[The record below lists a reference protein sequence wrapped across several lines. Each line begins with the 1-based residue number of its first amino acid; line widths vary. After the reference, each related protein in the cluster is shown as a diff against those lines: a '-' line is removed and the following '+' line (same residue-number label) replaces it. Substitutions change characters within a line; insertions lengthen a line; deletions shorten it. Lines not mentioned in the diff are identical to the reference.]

1 MPRCLPRIL
10 SNVMACRDDR
20 SAQHISFLRDLIAFP
35 TVSRDPNRALIE
47 YCADYLR
54 SIGAVVEII
63 AADSGD
69 KANLYAT
76 IGPDMVPGVM
86 LSGHTDVVPVDGQL
100 WTKPPFEAVVESG
113 RVYGRGTA
121 DMKGFVAAA
130 LSCAGIAAQRHLQT
144 PLQTPLHLALSYDEE
159 IGCVGVRSL
168 IDMLAAAPVKPAM
181 CIVGE
186 PTAMA
191 IATGHK
197 GKTAI
202 EAACVG
208 SAAHSALAPQ
218 AVNAI
223 HLACDLIAQISH
235 LQDDIITDGAQ
246 DSAYDIPYTTLHA
259 GLITSGVALNI
270 VPDHAVVTFE
280 IRNLAAD
287 DPEAIL
293 NRLRRAIAPVIA
305 VARKRAAEADI
316 VFKVINSYPGLET
329 SLDEAVVAMVAELT
343 GRDERI
349 KVAFGTE
356 GGLFSQRL
364 GIPAVVCGPVSMA
377 QGHKADE
384 FVTLVQLDSCDAI
397 LASLVDRLVT
407 GLNS

>member
-1 MPRCLPRIL
+1 MT
-10 SNVMACRDDR
+10 DQR
-20 SAQHISFLRDLIAFP
+20 STLSFLRDLIAFP

-144 PLQTPLHLALSYDEE
+144 PLQKPLHLALSYDEE

-223 HLACDLIAQISH
+223 HLACDLIAQIRH
-235 LQDDIITDGAQ
+235 LQDDMITDGAQ

-287 DPEAIL
+287 DPEEIL
-293 NRLRRAIAPVIA
+293 RRLRRAIAPVIA

-364 GIPAVVCGPVSMA
+364 GIPAVVCGPGSME

-384 FVTLVQLDSCDAI
+384 FVTLAQLDSCDAM

>member
-1 MPRCLPRIL
+1 MTEQ
-10 SNVMACRDDR
+10 R
-20 SAQHISFLRDLIAFP
+20 STISFLRDLIAFP
-35 TVSRDPNRALIE
+35 TVSRDPNRALIA

-63 AADSGD
+63 AANSGD

-223 HLACDLIAQISH
+223 HLACDLIAQIRH
-235 LQDDIITDGAQ
+235 LQDDMITDGAQ

-293 NRLRRAIAPVIA
+293 HRLRRAIAPVIA

-364 GIPAVVCGPVSMA
+364 GIPAVVCGPGSME

-384 FVTLVQLDSCDAI
+384 FVTLAQLDSCDAM
-397 LASLVDRLVT
+397 LASLVDRLAT

>member
-1 MPRCLPRIL
+1 MTEQ
-10 SNVMACRDDR
+10 R
-20 SAQHISFLRDLIAFP
+20 STISFLRDLIAFP
-35 TVSRDPNRALIE
+35 TVSRDPNRALIA

-54 SIGAVVEII
+54 SIGAVIEII
-63 AADSGD
+63 AANSGD

-76 IGPDMVPGVM
+76 IGPDMVPGVI

-218 AVNAI
+218 AMNAI
-223 HLACDLIAQISH
+223 HLACDLIAQIRH
-235 LQDDIITDGAQ
+235 LQDDMITDGAQ
-246 DSAYDIPYTTLHA
+246 DHAYDIPYTTLHA

-280 IRNLAAD
+280 VRNLAAD
-287 DPEAIL
+287 DPEVIL
-293 NRLRRAIAPVIA
+293 HRLRRAIAPVIA

-364 GIPAVVCGPVSMA
+364 GIPAVVCGPGSME

-384 FVTLVQLDSCDAI
+384 FVTLAQLDSCDAM
-397 LASLVDRLVT
+397 LASLVNRLAT

>member
-1 MPRCLPRIL
+1 MT
-10 SNVMACRDDR
+10 DQR
-20 SAQHISFLRDLIAFP
+20 STLSFLRDLIAFP
-35 TVSRDPNRALIE
+35 TVSRNPNRALIE

-223 HLACDLIAQISH
+223 HLACDLIAQIRH
-235 LQDDIITDGAQ
+235 LQDDMVTDGAR
-246 DSAYDIPYTTLHA
+246 DSAYYIPYTTLHA

-293 NRLRRAIAPVIA
+293 YRLRRAIAPVIA

-329 SLDEAVVAMVAELT
+329 SLDEAVVEMVAELT

-364 GIPAVVCGPVSMA
+364 GIPAVVCGPGSME

-384 FVTLVQLDSCDAI
+384 FVTLAQLDSCDAM
-397 LASLVDRLVT
+397 LASLVDRLAT

>member
-1 MPRCLPRIL
+1 MT
-10 SNVMACRDDR
+10 DQR
-20 SAQHISFLRDLIAFP
+20 STLSFLRDLIAFP

-144 PLQTPLHLALSYDEE
+144 PLQKPLHLALSYDEE

-223 HLACDLIAQISH
+223 HLACDLIAQIRH
-235 LQDDIITDGAQ
+235 LQDDMITDGAQ

-293 NRLRRAIAPVIA
+293 HRLRRAIAPVIA

-364 GIPAVVCGPVSMA
+364 GIPAVVCGPGSME

-384 FVTLVQLDSCDAI
+384 FVTLAQLDSCDAM
-397 LASLVDRLVT
+397 LASLVDRLAT

>member
-1 MPRCLPRIL
+1 MT
-10 SNVMACRDDR
+10 DQR
-20 SAQHISFLRDLIAFP
+20 STLSFLRDLIAFP
-35 TVSRDPNRALIE
+35 TVSRDPNRALIA

-130 LSCAGIAAQRHLQT
+130 LSCAGIAAQRHF
-144 PLQTPLHLALSYDEE
+144 QTPLHLALSYDEE

-181 CIVGE
+181 CTVGE

-223 HLACDLIAQISH
+223 HLACDLIAQIRH

-293 NRLRRAIAPVIA
+293 HRLRRAIAPVIA

-364 GIPAVVCGPVSMA
+364 GIPAVVCGPGSME

-384 FVTLVQLDSCDAI
+384 FVTLAQLDRCDAM
-397 LASLVDRLVT
+397 LASLVDRLAT

>member
-1 MPRCLPRIL
+1 MT
-10 SNVMACRDDR
+10 DQR
-20 SAQHISFLRDLIAFP
+20 STLSFLRDLIAFP
-35 TVSRDPNRALIE
+35 TVSRDPNRALIA

-76 IGPDMVPGVM
+76 IGSNMVPGVM

-144 PLQTPLHLALSYDEE
+144 PLQTPLHLALSHDEE

-168 IDMLAAAPVKPAM
+168 IEMLAAAPVKPAM

-223 HLACDLIAQISH
+223 HLACDLIAQIRH
-235 LQDDIITDGAQ
+235 LQDDMITDGAR

-293 NRLRRAIAPVIA
+293 CRLRRAIAPVIA

-316 VFKVINSYPGLET
+316 VFKVINSYPGLDT

-364 GIPAVVCGPVSMA
+364 GIPAVVCGPGSMA

-384 FVTLVQLDSCDAI
+384 FVTLAQLDSCDAM

>member
-1 MPRCLPRIL
+1 MTGQ
-10 SNVMACRDDR
+10 R
-20 SAQHISFLRDLIAFP
+20 STLSFLRDLIAFP
-35 TVSRDPNRALIE
+35 TVSRNPNRALIE

-100 WTKPPFEAVVESG
+100 WTKPPFEAVIESG

-121 DMKGFVAAA
+121 DMKSFVAAA
-130 LSCAGIAAQRHLQT
+130 LSCAGNAAQRNLQT
-144 PLQTPLHLALSYDEE
+144 PLQTPLHLALSHDEE

-168 IDMLAAAPVKPAM
+168 IEMLAAAPVKPAM

-223 HLACDLIAQISH
+223 HLACDLIAQIRH
-235 LQDDIITDGAQ
+235 LQDDIVTDGAR

-287 DPEAIL
+287 NPERIL
-293 NRLRRAIAPVIA
+293 YRLRRAIAPVIA

-316 VFKVINSYPGLET
+316 MFKVINSYPGLET

-364 GIPAVVCGPVSMA
+364 GIPCVVCGPGSME

-384 FVTLVQLDSCDAI
+384 FVTLAQLDSCDAM
-397 LASLVDRLVT
+397 LASLVDRLAT

>member
-1 MPRCLPRIL
+1 MT
-10 SNVMACRDDR
+10 DQR
-20 SAQHISFLRDLIAFP
+20 STLSFLRDLIAFP

-223 HLACDLIAQISH
+223 HLACDLIAQIRH
-235 LQDDIITDGAQ
+235 LQDDMITDGAQ

-259 GLITSGVALNI
+259 GLITSGVALDI

-287 DPEAIL
+287 DPEEIL
-293 NRLRRAIAPVIA
+293 RRLRRAIAPVIA

-316 VFKVINSYPGLET
+316 VFKVINSYPGLDT

-364 GIPAVVCGPVSMA
+364 GIPAVVCGPGSME

-384 FVTLVQLDSCDAI
+384 SVTLAQLDSCDAM

>member
-1 MPRCLPRIL
+1 MT
-10 SNVMACRDDR
+10 DQR
-20 SAQHISFLRDLIAFP
+20 STLSFLRDLIAFP

-223 HLACDLIAQISH
+223 HLACDLIAQIRH
-235 LQDDIITDGAQ
+235 LQDDMITDGAQ

-293 NRLRRAIAPVIA
+293 HRLRRAIAPVIA

-316 VFKVINSYPGLET
+316 VFKVINTYPGLET

-364 GIPAVVCGPVSMA
+364 GIPAVVCGPGSME

-384 FVTLVQLDSCDAI
+384 FVTLAQLDSCDAM
-397 LASLVDRLVT
+397 LASLVDRLAT

>member
-1 MPRCLPRIL
+1 MT
-10 SNVMACRDDR
+10 DQR
-20 SAQHISFLRDLIAFP
+20 STLSFLRDLIAFP
-35 TVSRDPNRALIE
+35 TVSRDPNWALIE

-223 HLACDLIAQISH
+223 HLACDLIAQIRH
-235 LQDDIITDGAQ
+235 LQDDMITDGAQ

-270 VPDHAVVTFE
+270 VPHHAVVTFE

-287 DPEAIL
+287 DPEEIL
-293 NRLRRAIAPVIA
+293 RRLRRAIAPVIA

-364 GIPAVVCGPVSMA
+364 GIPAVVCGPGSME

-384 FVTLVQLDSCDAI
+384 FVTLAQLDSCDAM
-397 LASLVDRLVT
+397 LASLVDRLAT

>member
-1 MPRCLPRIL
+1 MT
-10 SNVMACRDDR
+10 DQR
-20 SAQHISFLRDLIAFP
+20 STLSFLRDLIAFP

-223 HLACDLIAQISH
+223 HLACDLIAQIRH
-235 LQDDIITDGAQ
+235 LQDDMITDGAQ

-293 NRLRRAIAPVIA
+293 HRLRRAIAPVIA

-364 GIPAVVCGPVSMA
+364 GIPAVVCGPGSMA

-384 FVTLVQLDSCDAI
+384 FVTLAQLDSCDAM
-397 LASLVDRLVT
+397 LASLVDRLAT

>member
-1 MPRCLPRIL
+1 MT
-10 SNVMACRDDR
+10 DQR
-20 SAQHISFLRDLIAFP
+20 STLSFLRDLIAFP
-35 TVSRDPNRALIE
+35 TVSRDPNRALIA

-168 IDMLAAAPVKPAM
+168 IDMLAGAPVKPAM

-223 HLACDLIAQISH
+223 HLACDLIAQIRH
-235 LQDDIITDGAQ
+235 LQDDMITDGAQ

-293 NRLRRAIAPVIA
+293 HRLRRAIAPVIA

-364 GIPAVVCGPVSMA
+364 GIPAVVCGPGSME

-384 FVTLVQLDSCDAI
+384 FVTLAQLDSCDAM
-397 LASLVDRLVT
+397 LASLVDRLAT

>member
-1 MPRCLPRIL
+1 MT
-10 SNVMACRDDR
+10 DQR
-20 SAQHISFLRDLIAFP
+20 STLSFLRDLIAFP

-168 IDMLAAAPVKPAM
+168 IEMLAAAPVKPAM

-223 HLACDLIAQISH
+223 HLACDLIAQIRH
-235 LQDDIITDGAQ
+235 LQDDMITDGAQ

-293 NRLRRAIAPVIA
+293 YRLRRAIAPVIA

-364 GIPAVVCGPVSMA
+364 GIPAVVCGPGSME

-384 FVTLVQLDSCDAI
+384 FVTLAQLDSCDAM

>member
-1 MPRCLPRIL
+1 MT
-10 SNVMACRDDR
+10 DQR
-20 SAQHISFLRDLIAFP
+20 STLSFLRDLIAFP
-35 TVSRDPNRALIE
+35 TVSRNPNRALIE

-144 PLQTPLHLALSYDEE
+144 PLQTPLHLALSHDEE

-168 IDMLAAAPVKPAM
+168 IEMLAAAPVKPAM

-223 HLACDLIAQISH
+223 HLACDLIAQIRH
-235 LQDDIITDGAQ
+235 LQDDMITDGAQ

-293 NRLRRAIAPVIA
+293 HRLRRAIAPVIA

-364 GIPAVVCGPVSMA
+364 GIPAVVCGPGSME

-384 FVTLVQLDSCDAI
+384 FVTLAQLDSCDAM
-397 LASLVDRLVT
+397 LASLIDRLVT

>member
-1 MPRCLPRIL
+1 MT
-10 SNVMACRDDR
+10 DQR
-20 SAQHISFLRDLIAFP
+20 STLSFLRDLIAFP
-35 TVSRDPNRALIE
+35 TVSRDPNRALIA

-223 HLACDLIAQISH
+223 HLACDLIAQIRH
-235 LQDDIITDGAQ
+235 LQDDMITDGAQ

-259 GLITSGVALNI
+259 GLITSGIALNI

-293 NRLRRAIAPVIA
+293 HRLRRAIAPVIA

-364 GIPAVVCGPVSMA
+364 GIPAVVCGPGSME

-384 FVTLVQLDSCDAI
+384 FVTLAQLDSCDAM

>member
-1 MPRCLPRIL
+1 MT
-10 SNVMACRDDR
+10 DQR
-20 SAQHISFLRDLIAFP
+20 STLSFLRDLIAFP

-76 IGPDMVPGVM
+76 IGSGMVPGVM

-168 IDMLAAAPVKPAM
+168 IDMLAGAPVKPAM

-208 SAAHSALAPQ
+208 SVAHSALAPQ

-223 HLACDLIAQISH
+223 HLACDLIAQIRH
-235 LQDDIITDGAQ
+235 LQDDMITDGAQ

-259 GLITSGVALNI
+259 GMITSGVALNI

-287 DPEAIL
+287 DPETIL
-293 NRLRRAIAPVIA
+293 HRLRRAIAPVIA

-364 GIPAVVCGPVSMA
+364 GIPAVVCGPGSME

-384 FVTLVQLDSCDAI
+384 FVTLAQLDSCDAM
-397 LASLVDRLVT
+397 LASLVNRLAT

>member
-1 MPRCLPRIL
+1 MT
-10 SNVMACRDDR
+10 DQR
-20 SAQHISFLRDLIAFP
+20 STLSFLRDLIAFP

-223 HLACDLIAQISH
+223 HLACDLIAQIRH
-235 LQDDIITDGAQ
+235 LQDDMITDGAQ

-293 NRLRRAIAPVIA
+293 HRLRRAIAPVIA

-316 VFKVINSYPGLET
+316 VFKVINSYPGLDT

-364 GIPAVVCGPVSMA
+364 GIPAVVCGPGSME

-384 FVTLVQLDSCDAI
+384 FVTLAQLDSCDAM
-397 LASLVDRLVT
+397 LASLVDRLAT

>member
-1 MPRCLPRIL
+1 MTDQCTTL
-10 SNVMACRDDR
+10 
-20 SAQHISFLRDLIAFP
+20 SFLRDLIAFP
-35 TVSRDPNRALIE
+35 TVSRDSNRALIE
-47 YCADYLR
+47 YCADYLT
-54 SIGAVVEII
+54 SIGAVVEVI

-223 HLACDLIAQISH
+223 HLACDLIAQIRH
-235 LQDDIITDGAQ
+235 LQDDMITDGAQ

-259 GLITSGVALNI
+259 GLITSGIALNI

-280 IRNLAAD
+280 IRNLTVD

-293 NRLRRAIAPVIA
+293 HRLRRAIAPVIA

-316 VFKVINSYPGLET
+316 VFKVINSYPGLDT

-364 GIPAVVCGPVSMA
+364 DIPAVVCGPGSMA

-384 FVTLVQLDSCDAI
+384 FVTLAQLDSCDAM
-397 LASLVDRLVT
+397 LASLVDRLET

>member
-1 MPRCLPRIL
+1 MT
-10 SNVMACRDDR
+10 DQR
-20 SAQHISFLRDLIAFP
+20 STLSFLRDLIAFP

-63 AADSGD
+63 AANSGD

-76 IGPDMVPGVM
+76 IGPGMVPGVM

-208 SAAHSALAPQ
+208 SVAHSALAPQ

-223 HLACDLIAQISH
+223 HLACDLIAQIRH
-235 LQDDIITDGAQ
+235 LQDDMITDGAQ

-293 NRLRRAIAPVIA
+293 HRLRRAIAPVIA

-316 VFKVINSYPGLET
+316 VFTVINSYPGLET

-364 GIPAVVCGPVSMA
+364 GIPAVVCGPGSME

-384 FVTLVQLDSCDAI
+384 FVTLAQLDSCDAM
-397 LASLVDRLVT
+397 LASLVDRLAT

>member
-1 MPRCLPRIL
+1 MT
-10 SNVMACRDDR
+10 DQR
-20 SAQHISFLRDLIAFP
+20 STLSFLRDLIAFP

-47 YCADYLR
+47 YCADYLT

-63 AADSGD
+63 AADCGD

-223 HLACDLIAQISH
+223 HLACDLIAQIRH
-235 LQDDIITDGAQ
+235 LQDDMITDGAQ

-293 NRLRRAIAPVIA
+293 HRLRRAIAPVIA

-364 GIPAVVCGPVSMA
+364 GIPAVVCGPGSME

-384 FVTLVQLDSCDAI
+384 FVTLAQLDSCDAM
-397 LASLVDRLVT
+397 LASLVDRLAT

>member
-1 MPRCLPRIL
+1 MTEQ
-10 SNVMACRDDR
+10 R
-20 SAQHISFLRDLIAFP
+20 STISFLRDLIAFP
-35 TVSRDPNRALIE
+35 TVSRDPNRALIA

-63 AADSGD
+63 AANSGD

-76 IGPDMVPGVM
+76 IGPDMVPGVI

-208 SAAHSALAPQ
+208 SVAHSALAPQ

-223 HLACDLIAQISH
+223 HLACDLIAQIRH
-235 LQDDIITDGAQ
+235 LQDDMITDGAQ

-293 NRLRRAIAPVIA
+293 HRLRRAIAPVIA

-364 GIPAVVCGPVSMA
+364 GIPAVVCGPGSME

-384 FVTLVQLDSCDAI
+384 FVTLAQLDSCDAM
-397 LASLVDRLVT
+397 LASLVDRLAT

>member
-1 MPRCLPRIL
+1 MT
-10 SNVMACRDDR
+10 DQR
-20 SAQHISFLRDLIAFP
+20 STLSFLRDLIAFP

-223 HLACDLIAQISH
+223 HLACDLIAQIRH
-235 LQDDIITDGAQ
+235 LQDDMITDGAQ

-293 NRLRRAIAPVIA
+293 HRLRRAIAPVIA

-316 VFKVINSYPGLET
+316 VFKVINSYPGLDT

-364 GIPAVVCGPVSMA
+364 GIPAVVCGPGSMA

-384 FVTLVQLDSCDAI
+384 FVTLAQLDSCDAM

>member
-1 MPRCLPRIL
+1 MT
-10 SNVMACRDDR
+10 DQR
-20 SAQHISFLRDLIAFP
+20 STLSFLRDLIAFP
-35 TVSRDPNRALIE
+35 TVSRDPNWALIE

-63 AADSGD
+63 AADSGN

-76 IGPDMVPGVM
+76 IGSNMVPGVM

-223 HLACDLIAQISH
+223 HLACDLIAQIRH
-235 LQDDIITDGAQ
+235 LQDDMITDGAQ

-287 DPEAIL
+287 DPEEIL
-293 NRLRRAIAPVIA
+293 RRLRRAIAPVIA

-364 GIPAVVCGPVSMA
+364 GIPAVVCGPGS
-377 QGHKADE
+377 GI
-384 FVTLVQLDSCDAI
+384 CP
-397 LASLVDRLVT
+397 
-407 GLNS
+407 LNSFLISFTKVKIESVSLKIGIIIVKFFIFFSII

>member
-1 MPRCLPRIL
+1 MT
-10 SNVMACRDDR
+10 DQR
-20 SAQHISFLRDLIAFP
+20 STLSFLRDLIAFP

-168 IDMLAAAPVKPAM
+168 IEMLAAAPVKPAM

-223 HLACDLIAQISH
+223 HLACDLIAQIRH
-235 LQDDIITDGAQ
+235 LQDDMITDGAQ

-293 NRLRRAIAPVIA
+293 RRLRRAIAPVIA

-364 GIPAVVCGPVSMA
+364 GIPAVVCGPGSME

-384 FVTLVQLDSCDAI
+384 FVTLAQLDSCDAM
-397 LASLVDRLVT
+397 LASLVDRLAT

>member
-1 MPRCLPRIL
+1 MT
-10 SNVMACRDDR
+10 DQR
-20 SAQHISFLRDLIAFP
+20 STLSFLRDLIAFP

-63 AADSGD
+63 AANSGD

-223 HLACDLIAQISH
+223 HLACDLIAQIRH
-235 LQDDIITDGAQ
+235 LQDDMITDGAQ

-293 NRLRRAIAPVIA
+293 HRLRRAIAPVIA

-364 GIPAVVCGPVSMA
+364 GIPAVVCGPGSME

-384 FVTLVQLDSCDAI
+384 FVTLAQLDSCDAM
-397 LASLVDRLVT
+397 LASLVDRLAT

>member
-1 MPRCLPRIL
+1 MT
-10 SNVMACRDDR
+10 DQR
-20 SAQHISFLRDLIAFP
+20 STLSFLRDLIAFP
-35 TVSRDPNRALIE
+35 TVSRNPNRALIE

-100 WTKPPFEAVVESG
+100 WTKPPFEAVIESG

-121 DMKGFVAAA
+121 DMKSFVAAA
-130 LSCAGIAAQRHLQT
+130 LSCAGNAAQRNLQT
-144 PLQTPLHLALSYDEE
+144 PLQTPLHLALSHDEE

-168 IDMLAAAPVKPAM
+168 IEMLAAAPVKPAM

-223 HLACDLIAQISH
+223 HLACDLIAQIRH
-235 LQDDIITDGAQ
+235 LQDDIVTDGAR

-287 DPEAIL
+287 NPERIL
-293 NRLRRAIAPVIA
+293 YRLRRAIAPVIA

-316 VFKVINSYPGLET
+316 MFKVINSYPGLET

-364 GIPAVVCGPVSMA
+364 GIPCVVCGPGSME

-384 FVTLVQLDSCDAI
+384 FVTLAQLDSCDAM
-397 LASLVDRLVT
+397 LASLVDRLAT

>member
-1 MPRCLPRIL
+1 MTEQ
-10 SNVMACRDDR
+10 R
-20 SAQHISFLRDLIAFP
+20 STISFLRDLIAFP

-63 AADSGD
+63 AANSGD

-76 IGPDMVPGVM
+76 IGPGMVPGVM

-223 HLACDLIAQISH
+223 HLACDLIAQIRH
-235 LQDDIITDGAQ
+235 LQDDMITDGAQ

-287 DPEAIL
+287 DPERIL
-293 NRLRRAIAPVIA
+293 HRLRRAIAPVIA
-305 VARKRAAEADI
+305 VARKCAVEADI

-364 GIPAVVCGPVSMA
+364 GIPAVVCGPGSME

-384 FVTLVQLDSCDAI
+384 FVTLAQLDSCDAM
-397 LASLVDRLVT
+397 LASLVDRLAT

>member
-1 MPRCLPRIL
+1 MTEQ
-10 SNVMACRDDR
+10 R
-20 SAQHISFLRDLIAFP
+20 STISFLRDLIAFP

-63 AADSGD
+63 AANSGD

-76 IGPDMVPGVM
+76 IGPDMVPGVI

-223 HLACDLIAQISH
+223 HLACDLIAQIRH
-235 LQDDIITDGAQ
+235 LQDDMITDGAQ

-287 DPEAIL
+287 DPEVIL
-293 NRLRRAIAPVIA
+293 HRLRRAIAPVIA

-364 GIPAVVCGPVSMA
+364 GIPAVVCGPGSME

-384 FVTLVQLDSCDAI
+384 FVTLAQLDSCDAM
-397 LASLVDRLVT
+397 LASLVDRLAT

>member
-1 MPRCLPRIL
+1 MT
-10 SNVMACRDDR
+10 DQR
-20 SAQHISFLRDLIAFP
+20 STLSFLRDLIAFP

-76 IGPDMVPGVM
+76 IGPDMVPGVI

-130 LSCAGIAAQRHLQT
+130 LSCAGIAAQLH
-144 PLQTPLHLALSYDEE
+144 LQTPLHLALSYDEE

-223 HLACDLIAQISH
+223 HLACDLIAQIRH
-235 LQDDIITDGAQ
+235 LQDDMITDGAQ

-259 GLITSGVALNI
+259 GLITGGVALNI

-293 NRLRRAIAPVIA
+293 HRLRRAIAPVIA

-343 GRDERI
+343 GRNERI

-364 GIPAVVCGPVSMA
+364 GIPAVVCGPGSME

-384 FVTLVQLDSCDAI
+384 FVTLAQLDSCDAM
-397 LASLVDRLVT
+397 LASLVDRLAT

>member
-1 MPRCLPRIL
+1 MT
-10 SNVMACRDDR
+10 DQR
-20 SAQHISFLRDLIAFP
+20 STLSFLRDLIAFP

-223 HLACDLIAQISH
+223 HLACDLIAQIRH
-235 LQDDIITDGAQ
+235 LQDDMITDGAQ

-259 GLITSGVALNI
+259 GMITSGVALNI

-293 NRLRRAIAPVIA
+293 HRLRRAIAPVIA

-364 GIPAVVCGPVSMA
+364 GIPAVVCGPGSME

-384 FVTLVQLDSCDAI
+384 FVTLAQLDSCDAM
-397 LASLVDRLVT
+397 LASLVDRLAT

>member
-1 MPRCLPRIL
+1 MT
-10 SNVMACRDDR
+10 DQR
-20 SAQHISFLRDLIAFP
+20 STLSFLRDLIAFP

-223 HLACDLIAQISH
+223 HLACDLIAQIRH
-235 LQDDIITDGAQ
+235 LQDDMITDGAQ

-293 NRLRRAIAPVIA
+293 YRLRRAIAPVIA

-364 GIPAVVCGPVSMA
+364 GIPAVVCGPGSME

-384 FVTLVQLDSCDAI
+384 FVTLAQLDSCDAM
-397 LASLVDRLVT
+397 LASLVDRLAT

>member
-1 MPRCLPRIL
+1 MT
-10 SNVMACRDDR
+10 DQR
-20 SAQHISFLRDLIAFP
+20 STLSFLRDLIAFP

-223 HLACDLIAQISH
+223 HLACDLIAQIRH
-235 LQDDIITDGAQ
+235 LQDDMITDGAQ

-270 VPDHAVVTFE
+270 VPHHAVVTFE

-287 DPEAIL
+287 DPEEIL
-293 NRLRRAIAPVIA
+293 RRLRRAIAPVIA

-364 GIPAVVCGPVSMA
+364 GIPAVVCGPGSME

-384 FVTLVQLDSCDAI
+384 FVTLAQLDSCDAM
-397 LASLVDRLVT
+397 LASLVDRLAT

>member
-1 MPRCLPRIL
+1 MT
-10 SNVMACRDDR
+10 DQR
-20 SAQHISFLRDLIAFP
+20 STLSFLRDLIAFP

-100 WTKPPFEAVVESG
+100 WTKPPFEAVLESG

-144 PLQTPLHLALSYDEE
+144 PLQTPLHLALSHDEE

-168 IDMLAAAPVKPAM
+168 IEMLAAAPVKPAM

-223 HLACDLIAQISH
+223 HLACDLIAQIRH
-235 LQDDIITDGAQ
+235 LQDDMITDGAR

-293 NRLRRAIAPVIA
+293 HRLRRAIAPVIA

-364 GIPAVVCGPVSMA
+364 GIPAVVCGPGSME

-384 FVTLVQLDSCDAI
+384 FVTLAQLDSCDAM
-397 LASLVDRLVT
+397 LASLVDRLAT